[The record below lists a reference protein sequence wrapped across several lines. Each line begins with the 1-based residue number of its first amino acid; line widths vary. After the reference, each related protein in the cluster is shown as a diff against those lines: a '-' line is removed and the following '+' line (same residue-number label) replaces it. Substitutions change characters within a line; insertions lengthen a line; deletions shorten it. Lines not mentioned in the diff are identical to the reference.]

1 MVYNSIY
8 GETELYTIFN
18 DPLFMRRVYGF
29 DFIEVNDVLLKVFFN
44 LIGILNKALDIL
56 MKKI

>member
-44 LIGILNKALDIL
+44 LMGILNIAFDIF
-56 MKKI
+56 